1 MFGEGSSGN
10 AVFPASLE
18 GNRFQYDVSALP
30 QLQLFGDVTVGCSG
44 YPISHAV
51 NEHPSAALR
60 HTKRVRDV
68 EPNYSQQKLQISL
81 NNNFGQNEV
90 DQAGS
95 ILNPITVSTG
105 LRLSYE
111 EKERNSSV
119 TSAPENMK
127 AALPARL
134 PIDSGF
140 KYEIDRQRE
149 EFDYYMKV
157 QEDNMMKGMRELV
170 HRQTV
175 SLLNSLQKEVSR
187 KLYEKDL
194 EIDNLN
200 RKNRELGERIKQITV
215 EAQSWHYRA
224 KYNESVVNALKSNIQ
239 QAMAHG
245 SMQAKEGCGDSEVN
259 DAASSTNHHLA
270 SGSQDQIPNIQQ
282 QLKCCRACKSKE
294 ASVLLVPCRHLCLC
308 IECEGFIDSCP
319 VCQVMKTASVQVYM
333 S

>member
-10 AVFPASLE
+10 GLFPASLE
-18 GNRFQYDVSALP
+18 GNRFQYDMTALP

-44 YPISHAV
+44 YPISHNV
-51 NEHPSAALR
+51 NDHPSVALR
-60 HTKRVRDV
+60 PTKRARDV

-119 TSAPENMK
+119 TSAPENTK
-127 AALPARL
+127 ASLPARL

-149 EFDYYMKV
+149 EFDHYMKV

-170 HRQTV
+170 HRQTA

-187 KLYEKDL
+187 KLYEKDV
-194 EIDNLN
+194 EIDNMN
-200 RKNRELGERIKQITV
+200 RKNRELGERIRQITV

-259 DAASSTNHHLA
+259 DAASSTNYHLA
-270 SGSQDQIPNIQQ
+270 SGSHDQVANTQ
-282 QLKCCRACKSKE
+282 CCRACKSKE
-294 ASVLLVPCRHLCLC
+294 ANVLLVPCRHLCLC
-308 IECEGFIDSCP
+308 KACEVFIDSCP

>member
-1 MFGEGSSGN
+1 MFGESSNGN
-10 AVFPASLE
+10 TLFPALLE
-18 GNRFQYDVSALP
+18 GNRFQYDASAMP

-44 YPISHAV
+44 YPVSHTV

-60 HTKRVRDV
+60 PTKKVRDV
-68 EPNYSQQKLQISL
+68 EPNCSRQKLQISL
-81 NNNFGQNEV
+81 NNNFGQNEL

-127 AALPARL
+127 AALPAPL

-149 EFDYYMKV
+149 EFDHYVKV
-157 QEDNMMKGMRELV
+157 QEDNMLKGMRELI

-175 SLLNSLQKEVSR
+175 SLLNSLQKEVSKR
-187 KLYEKDL
+187 LYEKDL

-200 RKNRELGERIKQITV
+200 RKNMELGERIRQITV

-245 SMQAKEGCGDSEVN
+245 STQAKEGCGDSEVN
-259 DAASSTNHHLA
+259 DAASSTNHHHLA
-270 SGSQDQIPNIQQ
+270 SGSQDQVPNIE
-282 QLKCCRACKSKE
+282 QLKCRACKSKE
-294 ASVLLVPCRHLCLC
+294 ASVLLFPCRHLCLC
-308 IECEGFIDSCP
+308 KECEGFIDSCP

>member
-1 MFGEGSSGN
+1 M
-10 AVFPASLE
+10 SLGLLLYGLNCRKPQRSQRIFTTVLHSQQLLSRQRTNTKVKDFIIE
-18 GNRFQYDVSALP
+18 KLPLDVVVTHRGKQSMNTHMLHFALP
-30 QLQLFGDVTVGCSG
+30 KSR
-44 YPISHAV
+44 
-51 NEHPSAALR
+51 E
-60 HTKRVRDV
+60 V

-81 NNNFGQNEV
+81 NNSFGHNEV
-90 DQAGS
+90 DQAAS

-127 AALPARL
+127 AALPALL

-140 KYEIDRQRE
+140 KYETNRQRE
-149 EFDYYMKV
+149 EFDHYMKV
-157 QEDNMMKGMRELV
+157 QKPTRDSMR
-170 HRQTV
+170 
-175 SLLNSLQKEVSR
+175 
-187 KLYEKDL
+187 DL

-200 RKNRELGERIKQITV
+200 RKNRDLGERIKQITIK
-215 EAQSWHYRA
+215 AQLWHYRA

-245 SMQAKEGCGDSEVN
+245 SMQVKEGCGDSEVN

-270 SGSQDQIPNIQQ
+270 RGSQDPVPQLQ
-282 QLKCCRACKSKE
+282 QLKCRACKSKE
-294 ASVLLVPCRHLCLC
+294 AS
-308 IECEGFIDSCP
+308 
-319 VCQVMKTASVQVYM
+319 VMKTASVQVYM

>member
-10 AVFPASLE
+10 ALFPASLE
-18 GNRFQYDVSALP
+18 GNRFQFDVSALP
-30 QLQLFGDVTVGCSG
+30 QLQLFGDATAGCSG
-44 YPISHAV
+44 YPISHTV
-51 NEHPSAALR
+51 NEHPSAAPR
-60 HTKRVRDV
+60 PTKRVQDV

-81 NNNFGQNEV
+81 NHNFGQNEV

-95 ILNPITVSTG
+95 VLNPITVSTG

-200 RKNRELGERIKQITV
+200 RKNRDLGERIKQITV

-282 QLKCCRACKSKE
+282 LKCCRACKNRE

-308 IECEGFIDSCP
+308 IECERFIDSCP

>member
-10 AVFPASLE
+10 GLFPASLE
-18 GNRFQYDVSALP
+18 GNRFQYNVTALP

-44 YPISHAV
+44 YPISHTV
-51 NEHPSAALR
+51 NDHPSAALR
-60 HTKRVRDV
+60 PTKRARDV

-149 EFDYYMKV
+149 EFDHYMKV

-187 KLYEKDL
+187 KLYEKDV
-194 EIDNLN
+194 EIDNMN
-200 RKNRELGERIKQITV
+200 RKNRELGERIRQITV

-259 DAASSTNHHLA
+259 DAASSTNYHLA
-270 SGSQDQIPNIQQ
+270 SGSHDQVPNIH

-294 ASVLLVPCRHLCLC
+294 ANVLLVPCRHLCLC
-308 IECEGFIDSCP
+308 KECEVFIDSCP